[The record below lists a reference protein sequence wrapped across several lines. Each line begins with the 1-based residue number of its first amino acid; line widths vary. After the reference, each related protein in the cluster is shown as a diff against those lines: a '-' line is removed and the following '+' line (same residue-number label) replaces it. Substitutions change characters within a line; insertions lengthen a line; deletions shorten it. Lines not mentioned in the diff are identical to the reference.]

1 MNVVVTGGSRG
12 IGAGIVEKFAHNG
25 YNVVINY
32 NNSEEAAI
40 ELMDRLNGLGCS
52 TKVCRANVSSKRE
65 VTKLMDFCRQEYGRV
80 DVLVNNAGIARARLF
95 DEITEQEWTEVMDVN
110 LRGVFNCS
118 QAVVEEMI
126 HNKSGSIVNV
136 SSIWGISGA
145 SMEVHYSAAK
155 AGVIGLTKA
164 LAKELGPSNIRV
176 NCVLPGVIKTDMLK
190 GYRDEDLDALRE
202 DTLLRR
208 LGTPSDV
215 ANAVYFLA
223 SSEASFVTGEV
234 LNVSGGFLV

>member
-1 MNVVVTGGSRG
+1 
-12 IGAGIVEKFAHNG
+12 
-25 YNVVINY
+25 
-32 NNSEEAAI
+32 
-40 ELMDRLNGLGCS
+40 
-52 TKVCRANVSSKRE
+52 
-65 VTKLMDFCRQEYGRV
+65 
-80 DVLVNNAGIARARLF
+80 
-95 DEITEQEWTEVMDVN
+95 
-110 LRGVFNCS
+110 
-118 QAVVEEMI
+118 
-126 HNKSGSIVNV
+126 
-136 SSIWGISGA
+136 
-145 SMEVHYSAAK
+145 MEVHYSAAK

-234 LNVSGGFLV
+234 LIVSGGFLV